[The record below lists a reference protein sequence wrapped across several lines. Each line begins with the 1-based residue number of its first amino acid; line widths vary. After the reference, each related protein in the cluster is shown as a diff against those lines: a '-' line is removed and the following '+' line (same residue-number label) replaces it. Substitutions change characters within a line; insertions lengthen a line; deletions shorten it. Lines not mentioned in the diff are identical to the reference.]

1 MKSKSDKYTTPID
14 DQKDIVIKT
23 DIVYKIIGPVGKITA
38 VDKIPDELKAEALR
52 MELAKLEG
60 K

>member
-1 MKSKSDKYTTPID
+1 MTKID

-23 DIVYKIIGPVGKITA
+23 DIVYKIIGPVDEIIA

>member
-1 MKSKSDKYTTPID
+1 MTKKD

-23 DIVYKIIGPVGKITA
+23 GIIYKIIGPVDEIIA